1 MDKAPETHIMKARL
15 LHDKIV
21 VDCKDGTKFLLIP
34 YQQTKDG
41 EQQFFGIDKEL
52 ERVVHCINDFD
63 GVITDVIKGG
73 FVRRALYALERGKQ
87 AVEATR
93 KAFVKDSLAS
103 LQEARHGKEEET
115 KSVEGLPPQDQGRE
129 APQGGGEVGGDG
141 SPGSPGEHLSERPN
155 K

>member
-1 MDKAPETHIMKARL
+1 MDKPLETHIMKARL

-63 GVITDVIKGG
+63 GVITDVIKVG
-73 FVRRALYALERGKQ
+73 FVRRALYALDKSRA

-93 KAFVKDSLAS
+93 KQYVKDSLEKA
-103 LQEARHGKEEET
+103 
-115 KSVEGLPPQDQGRE
+115 
-129 APQGGGEVGGDG
+129 
-141 SPGSPGEHLSERPN
+141 
-155 K
+155 

>member
-1 MDKAPETHIMKARL
+1 MDKPLETHIMKARL

-63 GVITDVIKGG
+63 GVITDVIKVG
-73 FVRRALYALERGKQ
+73 FVRRALYALDKSRA

-93 KAFVKDSLAS
+93 KQYVKDSLEKA
-103 LQEARHGKEEET
+103 QEERHGKEEKAKGLEGIPSEDPRREEPQSLGET
-115 KSVEGLPPQDQGRE
+115 
-129 APQGGGEVGGDG
+129 GGAG
-141 SPGSPGEHLSERPN
+141 SPGRPGEHVS